1 MNGQNH
7 GAGQDLPEPL
17 CHYGKPTLAELG
29 IFRDIVLTRYRSH
42 GRVFPWRET
51 SDPYH
56 ILLSEMML
64 QQTQTERVLPK
75 YLEFLDRWPD
85 LTALDQAPLIE
96 ILASW
101 KGLGYN
107 RRALALKRI
116 AAICAEQGGELPCDE
131 KGLRELPM
139 VGPATA
145 AAVMAFAYH
154 HPALYLETNIR
165 RVLIHFFFADC
176 DSVHDRDLY
185 RILEQAIQDPTCDPK
200 SWYYALMDYGVFL
213 RRIIKN
219 PNRRSAH
226 YSRQSSFEN
235 SDRQIRGR
243 LIMILTESGSMSL
256 TRVLSTLDFPEER
269 IGQCLSA
276 LEKEGFIEHANSE
289 RVGEGE
295 PIYRIRDSI

>member
-1 MNGQNH
+1 MSGLNSTIITSV
-7 GAGQDLPEPL
+7 PEPL
-17 CHYGKPTLAELG
+17 CHDGHPSSVELEV
-29 IFRDIVLTRYRSH
+29 FRDIILTRYQEQ

-75 YLEFLDRWPD
+75 YLEFLERWPD
-85 LTALDQAPLIE
+85 LVALDSAPLLE

-116 AAICAEQGGELPCDE
+116 AAICVEHGGTLPDDE
-131 KGLRELPM
+131 KQLRELPM

-145 AAVMAFAYH
+145 AAVLAFAYH
-154 HPALYLETNIR
+154 RPSLYLETNIR

-176 DSVHDRDLY
+176 TSVHDRDLY
-185 RILEQAIQDPTCDPK
+185 TILERAIDLPDCDPK
-200 SWYYALMDYGVFL
+200 VWYYALMDYGVYL
-213 RRIIKN
+213 KGVIRN

-235 SDRQIRGR
+235 SNRQIRGQ
-243 LIMILTESGSMSL
+243 LLNVLTESGSMRQSRL
-256 TRVLSTLDFPEER
+256 YQTLRFPEER
-269 IGQCLSA
+269 IDLCLAA
-276 LEKEGFIEHANSE
+276 LEQEGFIARSAGET
-289 RVGEGE
+289 VGEAD
-295 PIYRIRDSI
+295 PIYQIAE